1 MHYLFKIPPQ
11 KRRKDSFKSNQIGP
25 QNANKRL
32 MGKWDKCPIY
42 YSINYFF
49 FTYLAGGC
57 VLFHG
62 FTPTKVGSHKSYKLY
77 FCSFL
82 EQGKSAPTLVPG
94 FRVVLKIWQWL
105 FTGFQ
110 TRYYRVSI
118 YWAYM
123 PIFGIYSAIPMH
135 VFGYSHFAKPLFLPL
150 TWHFLETH
158 IRPLFLIGAIAH
170 LKSGLDFAL
179 AIRNA

>member
-1 MHYLFKIPPQ
+1 
-11 KRRKDSFKSNQIGP
+11 
-25 QNANKRL
+25 

-170 LKSGLDFAL
+170 LKFGLDFAL